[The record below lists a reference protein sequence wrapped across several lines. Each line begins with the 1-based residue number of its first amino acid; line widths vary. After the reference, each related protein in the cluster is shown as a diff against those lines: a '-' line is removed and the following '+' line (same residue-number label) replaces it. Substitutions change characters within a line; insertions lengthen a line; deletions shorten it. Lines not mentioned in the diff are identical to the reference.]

1 MNNRL
6 IYIFKDY
13 IIRKIIE
20 IKEDEDD
27 IHYYLELDCIIINVI
42 LYNSNEI
49 EEYFIV

>member
-6 IYIFKDY
+6 IYICKDY

-20 IKEDEDD
+20 IQEDEDD